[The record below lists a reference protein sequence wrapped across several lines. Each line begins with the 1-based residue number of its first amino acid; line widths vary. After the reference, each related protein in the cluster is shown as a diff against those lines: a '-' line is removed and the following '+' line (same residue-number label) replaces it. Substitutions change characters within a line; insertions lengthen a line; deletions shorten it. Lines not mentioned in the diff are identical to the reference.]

1 MKTVARLL
9 ILPAVWSLTCSTL
22 AQPMQGAVQGDAE
35 RQRKAAFRVLFNFD
49 ARRTFVNAEPVRFYG
64 FRLGAQ
70 RGRDIVSVGFYGL
83 GDAYRR
89 TDVEL
94 EGLGTRDLNTNFD
107 YAGVGYERLLVDGRR
122 WQIGLPVSVGLGN
135 YRTSY
140 RDSAE
145 VFRTWSVNELVPVE
159 ASVHVDYSVFWWA
172 FIGVGGGYRHV
183 LAAER
188 DVTVSLSDW
197 TYYFKVGLRFG
208 EIVKRARKEFLKND
222 GT

>member
-1 MKTVARLL
+1 MAH
-9 ILPAVWSLTCSTL
+9 
-22 AQPMQGAVQGDAE
+22 AQPAE
-35 RQRKAAFRVLFNFD
+35 ALEKDTEQRRKAAFKVLFNFD

-70 RGRDIVSVGFYGL
+70 RGKDIVSVGFYGL

-89 TDVEL
+89 TGVEL
-94 EGLGTRDLNTNFD
+94 EGLGPRDLNTNFD
-107 YAGVGYERLLVDGRR
+107 YAGVGYERLLVDARR
-122 WQIGLPVSVGLGN
+122 WQIGIPVSVGLGN

-140 RDSAE
+140 SDSAE
-145 VFRTWSVNELVPVE
+145 VFRTWTVNELVPLE
-159 ASVHVDYSVFWWA
+159 ASVHVDYNVFWWA
-172 FIGVGGGYRHV
+172 FIGMGGGYRHV

-208 EIVKRARKEFLKND
+208 EIVKRARKEFLKDD